1 MKTQVFSSQC
11 SQRNAIVGSNIADNQ
26 FLGHEENAVTH
37 VIYFQIMAWSNP
49 SHSQLFNNHGH
60 TFLYPDPKYNK
71 EFAGTIFIYIQIFI
85 YFTYIYRRLG
95 TSSYLILKS
104 FNNISP

>member
-1 MKTQVFSSQC
+1 MKMQVFSSQC

-37 VIYFQIMAWSNP
+37 VIYFQITAWSNHR
-49 SHSQLFNNHGH
+49 HSLLFNNPGH

-71 EFAGTIFIYIQIFI
+71 EFAGTIFIYVYILPIFI
-85 YFTYIYRRLG
+85 AGLEQVHI
-95 TSSYLILKS
+95 
-104 FNNISP
+104 